1 MYGLTPAP
9 VLGTAADLGLRAGD
23 VARRRGWRTSSGVEP
38 APRCPT
44 AAPGRPSRRPR
55 SAWCRVGYADGIP
68 RAAGNRGQV
77 AVDGR
82 RARSWAGS
90 PWTSSSS
97 TSVRR
102 ARRTRATMCMCS
114 APVSTVSPR
123 RTSGP
128 TPLDTIGYEIVTRI
142 GSRVPREYVEGQC
155 MSPEVTPALRMA
167 GRGLLAAGALAAGA
181 ALGAVAER
189 SLLRAVARRAR
200 GRAGRLRDHRTATC
214 ASVDGVRRHDA
225 ARRGRR
231 ARRCRRGDVLT
242 VVFAHGYA
250 LNLDSWHYQRQALRG
265 RARLVLYDQRSHGRS
280 QRADFDTHHVDQ
292 LGSDLGS
299 VIDAVAPTGPLMLV
313 GHSMG
318 GMTIMALAAQRP
330 ELFAERIYGVALIA
344 TTAGGLSSGQL
355 GLPAGVGRAVPSD
368 RPTGGRGHRSA
379 QGPGR
384 EAPLEPQRP
393 RPAAHAPVLVRVDG
407 DRQASRF
414 VASMVSATPIDVVAE
429 FLPALQE
436 HDKRAVLGV
445 FEGVELLVIVGDS
458 DRLTPKEQSAEI
470 VRRVPGAEYVV
481 VADSGHMLTLE
492 KHEEVDAHLVSLLE
506 RVRRDIAAEA
516 SDGAA

>member
-1 MYGLTPAP
+1 
-9 VLGTAADLGLRAGD
+9 
-23 VARRRGWRTSSGVEP
+23 
-38 APRCPT
+38 
-44 AAPGRPSRRPR
+44 
-55 SAWCRVGYADGIP
+55 
-68 RAAGNRGQV
+68 
-77 AVDGR
+77 
-82 RARSWAGS
+82 
-90 PWTSSSS
+90 
-97 TSVRR
+97 
-102 ARRTRATMCMCS
+102 
-114 APVSTVSPR
+114 
-123 RTSGP
+123 
-128 TPLDTIGYEIVTRI
+128 
-142 GSRVPREYVEGQC
+142 
-155 MSPEVTPALRMA
+155 MSPEVTPALRVA

-181 ALGAVAER
+181 ALGAIAER
-189 SLLRAVARRAR
+189 SLLRASGAPGLGDEPADF
-200 GRAGRLRDHRTATC
+200 GTIH
-214 ASVDGVRRHDA
+214 
-225 ARRGRR
+225 
-231 ARRCRRGDVLT
+231 GDVRVVEASDGTSLHVEIDEIDEEGDVAGGALT

-292 LGSDLGS
+292 LGSDLGA

-330 ELFAERIYGVALIA
+330 ELFDERVYGVALIA

-355 GLPAGVGRAVPSD
+355 GLPPGVGPMLHRIAPSV
-368 RPTGGRGHRSA
+368 
-379 QGPGR
+379 
-384 EAPLEPQRP
+384 
-393 RPAAHAPVLVRVDG
+393 AAAIARRKGVVDKLRWSHSDLG
-407 DRQASRF
+407 LLLTRLYSFGSTATDQASRF

-445 FEGVELLVIVGDS
+445 FQGVELLVIVGDS
-458 DRLTPKEQSAEI
+458 DRLTPQEQSAEI
-470 VRRVPGAEYVV
+470 VRHVPGAEYVI

-492 KHEEVDAHLVSLLE
+492 KHEEVDAHLVALLE

>member
-1 MYGLTPAP
+1 MT
-9 VLGTAADLGLRAGD
+9 
-23 VARRRGWRTSSGVEP
+23 
-38 APRCPT
+38 
-44 AAPGRPSRRPR
+44 
-55 SAWCRVGYADGIP
+55 
-68 RAAGNRGQV
+68 
-77 AVDGR
+77 
-82 RARSWAGS
+82 
-90 PWTSSSS
+90 
-97 TSVRR
+97 
-102 ARRTRATMCMCS
+102 
-114 APVSTVSPR
+114 
-123 RTSGP
+123 
-128 TPLDTIGYEIVTRI
+128 
-142 GSRVPREYVEGQC
+142 
-155 MSPEVTPALRMA
+155 PEVTPALRMA

-189 SLLRAVARRAR
+189 SLLRASGAPDPRDEPADFGTLRGEARSVE
-200 GRAGRLRDHRTATC
+200 
-214 ASVDGVRRHDA
+214 ASDGTILHVEVDGLDDGAEDA
-225 ARRGRR
+225 SAD
-231 ARRCRRGDVLT
+231 ALT

-280 QRADFDTHHVDQ
+280 QRAEFDTHHVDQ
-292 LGSDLGS
+292 LGSDLGA

-330 ELFAERIYGVALIA
+330 ELFAERVYGVALIA

-355 GLPAGVGRAVPSD
+355 GLPPGVGAVFHRIAPPVAAAIARRKGLVEKLRWSHSD
-368 RPTGGRGHRSA
+368 LGLLLTRLYSFGSTA
-379 QGPGR
+379 T
-384 EAPLEPQRP
+384 
-393 RPAAHAPVLVRVDG
+393 D
-407 DRQASRF
+407 QASRF

-445 FEGVELLVIVGDS
+445 FQGVELLVIVGDN
-458 DRLTPKEQSAEI
+458 DRLTPQEQSAEI
-470 VRRVPGAEYVV
+470 VRHVPGAEYVI